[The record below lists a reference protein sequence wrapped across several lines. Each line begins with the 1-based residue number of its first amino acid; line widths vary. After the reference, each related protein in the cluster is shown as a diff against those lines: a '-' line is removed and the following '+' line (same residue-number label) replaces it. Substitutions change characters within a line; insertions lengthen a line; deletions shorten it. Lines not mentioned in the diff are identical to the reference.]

1 MLRVVA
7 GWQGTPLDS
16 NSSFTFIDAL
26 SRTYAFPSSVA
37 TTPSAA
43 STCPPVLQ
51 DDVTLRPL
59 FDVVHTALKGKARA
73 TDENEEGGD
82 SDVLL
87 VFEGL
92 NSLAWSGAE
101 TDEVARLVRAV
112 QQLSTKVGP
121 LPLPFPVSSLSVL
134 ISSSF

>member
-1 MLRVVA
+1 
-7 GWQGTPLDS
+7 
-16 NSSFTFIDAL
+16 
-26 SRTYAFPSSVA
+26 
-37 TTPSAA
+37 
-43 STCPPVLQ
+43 
-51 DDVTLRPL
+51 VTLRPL

-101 TDEVARLVRAV
+101 TDEVARLVRAI